1 MTEFGRRNASLTN
14 QVRSGFRRGQ
24 TPKQLDSAA
33 AVATAVM
40 TAMVAAPKLEPLP
53 LWSHRHSSSTGRT
66 TSSPDCPPAAKEEEE
81 EEQDGSGGDILV
93 VLVAAVPRHGHP
105 RCRSS
110 STFRVPFSP

>member
-33 AVATAVM
+33 AAATAVM

-53 LWSHRHSSSTGRT
+53 LWIHRHSSSTGRT
-66 TSSPDCPPAAKEEEE
+66 TSSPDCPPAAKKEE

-93 VLVAAVPRHGHP
+93 VVVAAAPRHGHP

-110 STFRVPFSP
+110 STFRAPFSP

>member
-1 MTEFGRRNASLTN
+1 MTEFGRRNASLPN

-33 AVATAVM
+33 AAATAVM
-40 TAMVAAPKLEPLP
+40 TAMVALEPLP

-66 TSSPDCPPAAKEEEE
+66 TSSPDCPQAAKEEEE

-93 VLVAAVPRHGHP
+93 VLVVAAPRHGHP

>member
-33 AVATAVM
+33 AAATAVM

-66 TSSPDCPPAAKEEEE
+66 TSSPDCPPAAKEEE
-81 EEQDGSGGDILV
+81 QDGSGGDILV
-93 VLVAAVPRHGHP
+93 VLMVAAPRHGHP

-110 STFRVPFSP
+110 STFRAPFSP

>member
-1 MTEFGRRNASLTN
+1 MTEFGRRKASLPN
-14 QVRSGFRRGQ
+14 RVRSGFRRGQ

-33 AVATAVM
+33 AAATAVM

-53 LWSHRHSSSTGRT
+53 LWSHRHNSSTGRT
-66 TSSPDCPPAAKEEEE
+66 TSSPDCPPAAKKEE

-110 STFRVPFSP
+110 STFRAPFSP

>member
-1 MTEFGRRNASLTN
+1 MTEFGRRNASLPN
-14 QVRSGFRRGQ
+14 RVRSGFRRGQ

-33 AVATAVM
+33 AAATAVM
-40 TAMVAAPKLEPLP
+40 TAMVALEPFP

-66 TSSPDCPPAAKEEEE
+66 TSSPDYPPAAKEE

-93 VLVAAVPRHGHP
+93 VVVAAAPRHGHP

-110 STFRVPFSP
+110 STFRAPFSP

>member
-1 MTEFGRRNASLTN
+1 MTEFGRRNPSLSN
-14 QVRSGFRRGQ
+14 RVRSGFRRGQ

-33 AVATAVM
+33 AAATAVM
-40 TAMVAAPKLEPLP
+40 TAMVALEPLP

-81 EEQDGSGGDILV
+81 EEEQDGSGGDILV
-93 VLVAAVPRHGHP
+93 VLVVAAPRHGHP

-110 STFRVPFSP
+110 STFRAPFSP

>member
-1 MTEFGRRNASLTN
+1 MTEFGRRNASIPN

-33 AVATAVM
+33 AAATAVM
-40 TAMVAAPKLEPLP
+40 TAMVALGPLP

-81 EEQDGSGGDILV
+81 EQDGSGGDILV
-93 VLVAAVPRHGHP
+93 VLVVAAPRHGHP

-110 STFRVPFSP
+110 STFRAPFSP